1 MYGHKIY
8 LELSDFINNSLYP
21 IEAPAYSCQKHK
33 SIESGEL
40 EPFYVPEKNEMILT
54 RVTIADMITM
64 CNDVIPFK
72 ILDSKDIIEIYAY
85 LDEYVRKLVNF
96 QDNKEAADYLV
107 KATRFKDKLQLSMN
121 ILSKQDPVIAK
132 MLANNTLMDIFKPKT
147 PDNKATS

>member
-21 IEAPAYSCQKHK
+21 VEAPAYSCQKHK
-33 SIESGEL
+33 VMESGEL
-40 EPFYVPEKNEMILT
+40 EPFYIPDKNEMVLT

-72 ILDSKDIIEIYAY
+72 IIDSKDIVEIYAY
-85 LDEYVRKLVNF
+85 LDEYTRKLVNF

-107 KATRFKDKLQLSMN
+107 KATRFRDKLQLSMN

-132 MLANNTLMDIFKPKT
+132 MLANNTLMDMFKLKT
-147 PDNKATS
+147 NATS